1 MDRIKYTSLNAD
13 YNKIGKLLKEGNL
26 IIYPTDTVYGVGG
39 IIESDESIAKIYKA
53 KERSFK
59 SPLIV
64 LVSDVSK
71 IEKIAY
77 IEEKNREKIEKL
89 S

>member
-39 IIESDESIAKIYKA
+39 IIESDESIAKFIKLK
-53 KERSFK
+53 KEA
-59 SPLIV
+59 L
-64 LVSDVSK
+64 
-71 IEKIAY
+71 
-77 IEEKNREKIEKL
+77 NHL
-89 S
+89 SLF